1 MKFFALLIILKSIE
15 SQYMID
21 EQGGKFASSVFNS
34 MISCN
39 KWIEKVK
46 FQIEFTQ
53 DNEFF
58 YKKEIKILGLIAQ
71 FYFDLYY

>member
-1 MKFFALLIILKSIE
+1 MKFFGLLIILKSIE

-39 KWIEKVK
+39 KWIEKVTLK
-46 FQIEFTQ
+46 NITHEN
-53 DNEFF
+53 DFF
-58 YKKEIKILGLIAQ
+58 
-71 FYFDLYY
+71 